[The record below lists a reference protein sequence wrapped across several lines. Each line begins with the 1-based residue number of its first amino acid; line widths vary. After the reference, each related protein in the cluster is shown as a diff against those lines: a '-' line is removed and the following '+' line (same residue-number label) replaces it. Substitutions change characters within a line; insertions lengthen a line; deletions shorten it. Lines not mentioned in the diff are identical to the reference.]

1 MECASDCANRI
12 TVRECGYDALA
23 INEGAEL
30 GVVTLWLWGA
40 LRPWQRLTV

>member
-23 INEGAEL
+23 INEGTVL
-30 GVVTLWLWGA
+30 CVVALWHKA
-40 LRPWQRLTV
+40 MRP